1 MLVEFFFQLSKWEMK
16 VTLTLKWY
24 MFLCGKYDDD
34 DDNNNDDDNEDD
46 DHHHNQISR
55 WLTNKAQSND
65 YDDGD
70 DDDNNDGE
78 CDGGSDSNEFCVFI

>member
-16 VTLTLKWY
+16 VTLTLKWL

-34 DDNNNDDDNEDD
+34 DDDNNDDDNEDD

-55 WLTNKAQSND
+55 
-65 YDDGD
+65 
-70 DDDNNDGE
+70 
-78 CDGGSDSNEFCVFI
+78 